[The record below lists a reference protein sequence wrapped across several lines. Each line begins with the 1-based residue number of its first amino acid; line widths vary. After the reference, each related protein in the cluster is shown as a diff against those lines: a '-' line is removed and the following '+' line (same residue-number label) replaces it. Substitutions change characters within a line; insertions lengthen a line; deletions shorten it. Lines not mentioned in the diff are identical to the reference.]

1 MIQRAT
7 DHLGAPGLR
16 AFYEIAER
24 WKLSDRQQAE
34 LLGVDELSTVHDW
47 KRRAQAREEVILGA
61 ETLHRI
67 GLVIGVF
74 RVINGL
80 LPDPNLADSWM
91 HTPNDAPIF
100 EGRTAVDRITD
111 GSANG
116 LIVVHQYLTAECEGL
131 DGEINEF

>member
-7 DHLGAPGLR
+7 HHLGAPGLR

-34 LLGVDELSTVHDW
+34 LLGVDELSTGREW

-61 ETLHRI
+61 ETLRRI
-67 GLVIGVF
+67 GLIIGVF
-74 RVINGL
+74 RAINVL
-80 LPDPNLADSWM
+80 LPDPNLADRWM
-91 HTPNDAPIF
+91 HTPNDASIF

-111 GSANG
+111 ESANG
-116 LIVVHQYLTAECEGL
+116 LIVVHQYLTAQCGGLEGR
-131 DGEINEF
+131 DQ